1 MKKIILMISMFLIP
15 ALSAR
20 SQNFSLP
27 NHAES
32 DFSYQIQR
40 GVAMMKP
47 NDPFQVSS
55 CKIVDAKFFAPVT
68 LDEAQRSIAPCLD
81 SISKT
86 YGVQVTAKT
95 GTPSSANVF
104 TAQVQVL
111 VLDVARPLSIVSP
124 LVRDLNYGLAQRRGH
139 LLGIE
144 ATLYVPGHEAA
155 ASEPIF
161 HTTGR

>member
-1 MKKIILMISMFLIP
+1 MKKVILMISMFLVP
-15 ALSAR
+15 ALNAR
-20 SQNFSLP
+20 SQNFALP
-27 NHAES
+27 NRAES

-40 GVAMMKP
+40 GVATMKP
-47 NDPFQVSS
+47 NDPFEVSS
-55 CKIVDAKFFAPVT
+55 CKIVDAKFFAPLT
-68 LDEAQRSIAPCLD
+68 LDQAQRSIAPCLD
-81 SISKT
+81 SISKK

-139 LLGIE
+139 LLGLQ
-144 ATLYVPGHEAA
+144 ATLYVPGREMS

-161 HTTGR
+161 HANSR